1 MFSLIEIARW
11 FDRLTMSGCA
21 PRNDKAGT
29 HEGRR
34 HLVKMRRIEYHSRYA
49 NSKGRSD
56 DTLNSGAAVAIC
68 YHGATVCKEEADWVL
83 AGICGTNREILMA
96 AETEYE
102 LEMGAG
108 TDRDT
113 MIEVNDLTHYYG
125 PTPAVENVNFTVRRG
140 EVLGFLGPNGAGKT
154 TTMRILTG
162 FMPPTRGTVTV
173 DGYDVVGDSLEVRR
187 RVGYLPESV
196 PLHTEMNVTSYLKYM
211 GTLRRM
217 NGRRMRTRIDDV
229 IGLCRLEDYHK
240 TLIGKLS
247 KGFRQR
253 VGIAQAIL
261 HEPDVLVLDEP
272 TIGIDP
278 IQVVETRSLIQDL
291 GREQTVVLSSHILPE
306 VSMICERVLI
316 IHEGHIVA
324 ADTPNNLAQH
334 LQGVELLEVEVGG
347 PPAEVLPLLRSIE
360 GVTQVTH
367 HPRPGI
373 NAYRVKFLEGLD
385 LRGDISRAVL
395 DNGWN
400 LLGMQISS
408 MSLEEIFLRLTTSET
423 GEEAAD

>member
-1 MFSLIEIARW
+1 MAIEAEN
-11 FDRLTMSGCA
+11 RLEIDPEPVDVTG
-21 PRNDKAGT
+21 
-29 HEGRR
+29 
-34 HLVKMRRIEYHSRYA
+34 A
-49 NSKGRSD
+49 NEPD
-56 DTLNSGAAVAIC
+56 A
-68 YHGATVCKEEADWVL
+68 
-83 AGICGTNREILMA
+83 
-96 AETEYE
+96 
-102 LEMGAG
+102 
-108 TDRDT
+108 
-113 MIEVNDLTHYYG
+113 MIEVRDLTHYYG
-125 PTPAVENVNFTVRRG
+125 PMPAVENVNFTVQRG

-162 FMPPTRGTVTV
+162 FMPPTRGTVTLG
-173 DGYDVVGDSLEVRR
+173 GYDVVEKSLEVRK

-196 PLHTEMNVTSYLKYM
+196 PLHTEMTVTSYLKYM
-211 GTLRRM
+211 GTLRGMR
-217 NGRRMRTRIDDV
+217 GRRVKSRIDDV
-229 IGLCRLEDYHK
+229 IDVCRLQDYSK

-261 HEPDVLVLDEP
+261 HEPEVLVLDEP

-334 LQGVELLEVEVGG
+334 LRGVEQLEVEIGG
-347 PPAEVLPLLRSIE
+347 PPAEALAALRGIDGATE
-360 GVTQVTH
+360 VTH

-373 NAYRVKFLEGLD
+373 NAYRVKFREGRD
-385 LRGDISRAVL
+385 LRDEISRTVVS
-395 DNGWN
+395 NGWS
-400 LLGMQISS
+400 LLSMQMSS
-408 MSLEEIFLRLTTSET
+408 MSLEEIFLRVTTSEDDT
-423 GEEAAD
+423 EWSD